1 MKNEDRTHFA
11 EKEESMPLLRFLVR
25 PGRLRIACA
34 VLLLAAASPLR
45 TAAQEVALRGFVVS
59 AETGQPL
66 PGAHVLL
73 RRLDVREPPRGAAAN
88 SNGYYYLA
96 DLAPG
101 RYALRASFVGYRTR
115 RDTLRLVDREEPLT
129 HTIELRPTERP
140 LQEVVVTGQV
150 GGATTQEAGRQQV
163 TPEDLA
169 RIPTPSISG
178 DLSGYL
184 QSMPGVVS
192 VGDRGGQLFIRGGTP
207 DQNLILMDKMKVFR
221 PFHIVGF
228 YSAFPQELVSD
239 AEIYAGGFP
248 ARYSGRLSSVIDVE
262 MRGGNREQ
270 LEAAATAGP
279 FLTGLRME
287 GPLNDDGLSLLGA
300 ARFSQIERT
309 APVVLGQEQP
319 LKFDDQF
326 VKLQNTFETGRCGVT
341 GLHTYDRGQ
350 VDPEA
355 NTVFRWS
362 NYAFG
367 GRCVAAGSGSASVVD
382 VSFSSSYVRNAAG
395 EGGAPQRRATV
406 WDLATKIDVTRP
418 LRGGEAIGGGLQ
430 IHRKEVKY
438 SLGEK
443 FQGLRTADE
452 GWLSVNGYLEA
463 RLRIGRTLDLR
474 PGLAVTAPF
483 DFGPSLEP
491 RLRASW
497 RPFGTEEKEVNAAVG
512 LYRQTV
518 VGLTDE
524 RDLGSVFTAW
534 VPAPLDRGRPAAWHA
549 ILGWNQQI
557 GSFGLTVEGYYKD
570 LSNLAV
576 PIWSTIARFTTELT
590 AAEGTSWGVDLRGE
604 FERGP
609 IYAYLGYGFSW
620 TRYTASQ
627 DNFGTWFGTD
637 IQSYRPPHD
646 RRHELNAVLSADL
659 GVATA
664 DVRWQL
670 GSGLPHTKPLG
681 FDVFVRLRELLESPR
696 HYGTPRLLYEKPYRG
711 RLPAYHRLD
720 VSLKRTVEWGGVD
733 LTAKAGAINLY
744 DRQNLFYFDLFTQRR
759 VNQLPLVPYLAVEIT
774 TDY

>member
-1 MKNEDRTHFA
+1 
-11 EKEESMPLLRFLVR
+11 MPLFRFLVR

-34 VLLLAAASPLR
+34 VLLLAAAAPLR
-45 TAAQEVALRGFVVS
+45 TAAQEVALRGFVVN

-73 RRLDVREPPRGAAAN
+73 QRLDVREPSRGAAAN

-101 RYALRASFVGYRTR
+101 RYALRVSFVGYRTL
-115 RDTLRLVDREEPLT
+115 RDTLRLVDQEDPLT
-129 HTIELRPTERP
+129 HTVELRPTEQP
-140 LQEVVVTGQV
+140 LQEVVVTGQA

-163 TPEDLA
+163 APEDLA
-169 RIPTPSISG
+169 RIPTPSIGG
-178 DLSGYL
+178 DLVGYL

-228 YSAFPQELVSD
+228 YSAFPQDLVSD

-248 ARYSGRLSSVIDVE
+248 AQYSGRLSSVIDVE

-270 LEAAATAGP
+270 VEAAATAGP

-287 GPLNDDGLSLLGA
+287 GPLNDEGLSLLGA

-309 APVVLGQEQP
+309 APVILGQEQP
-319 LKFDDQF
+319 LRFDDQF
-326 VKLQNTFETGRCGVT
+326 VKLQNTFETGRCGAT

-350 VDPEA
+350 IDPEA
-355 NTVFRWS
+355 STVFRWS
-362 NYAFG
+362 NYVFG
-367 GRCVAAGSGSASVVD
+367 GRCVATGSGSSALID
-382 VSFSSSYVRNAAG
+382 VSFGSSYVRNAVG
-395 EGGAPQRRATV
+395 EGGASQRRSTV
-406 WDLATKIDVTRP
+406 WDLATNMDVTRP
-418 LRGGEAIGGGLQ
+418 LKGGEAIKGGLR
-430 IHRKEVKY
+430 IHLKEIGY

-443 FQGLRTADE
+443 FQGLRAGSE
-452 GWLSVNGYLEA
+452 NWLSVNGYLGV
-463 RLRIGRTLDLR
+463 RLQFGQILDLR
-474 PGLAVTAPF
+474 PGLAVTLPL
-483 DFGPSLEP
+483 DYGPSLEP

-497 RPFGTEEKEVNAAVG
+497 RPFGTEDQEVHAAVG

-518 VGLTDE
+518 VGLTDD

-534 VPAPLDRGRPAAWHA
+534 MPAPLDRGRPSAWHA
-549 ILGWNQQI
+549 ILGWNQQL
-557 GSFGLTVEGYYKD
+557 GAFGLSVEGYYKN
-570 LSNLAV
+570 LNNLAV

-590 AAEGTSWGVDLRGE
+590 AAEGTSWGLDLRGE

-609 IYAYLGYGFSW
+609 VYAYLGYGFSW
-620 TRYTASQ
+620 TRYTATQ
-627 DNFGTWFGTD
+627 NNFGTWFGTD
-637 IQSYRPPHD
+637 IQSYHPPHD

-659 GVATA
+659 EIATA
-664 DVRWQL
+664 NLRWQL
-670 GSGLPHTKPLG
+670 GSGRPYTKPFG
-681 FDVFVRLRELLESPR
+681 FDFFLRLRELLESPR
-696 HYGTPRLLYEKPYRG
+696 YIGTPRLLYEKPYRG
-711 RLPAYHRLD
+711 RLPTYHRLD
-720 VSLKRTVEWGGVD
+720 VSLERTVELDRVD

>member
-1 MKNEDRTHFA
+1 
-11 EKEESMPLLRFLVR
+11 MPLFRFLVR
-25 PGRLRIACA
+25 PGRLRSACA
-34 VLLLAAASPLR
+34 VLLLAAASPLP
-45 TAAQEVALRGFVVS
+45 TPAQEVALRGFVVN

-73 RRLDVREPPRGAAAN
+73 RRVDVQEPPRGTAAN

-96 DLAPG
+96 GLAPG
-101 RYALRASFVGYRTR
+101 RYALRVSFVGYQTL
-115 RDTLRLVDREEPLT
+115 RDTLRLTDQEEPLT
-129 HTIELRPTERP
+129 HTVELRPTEQP
-140 LQEVVVTGQV
+140 LQEVVVTGQA
-150 GGATTQEAGRQQV
+150 GGATTREAGRQQV
-163 TPEDLA
+163 APEDLA

-178 DLSGYL
+178 DLAGYL

-248 ARYSGRLSSVIDVE
+248 AQYSGRLSSVIDVE

-270 LEAAATAGP
+270 VEAAATAGP
-279 FLTGLRME
+279 FLTGLRLE
-287 GPLNDDGLSLLGA
+287 GPLNDEGLSLLGA

-309 APVVLGQEQP
+309 APVILGQDQP
-319 LKFDDQF
+319 LRFDDQF
-326 VKLQNTFETGRCGVT
+326 VKLQNTFETGRCGAT

-350 VDPEA
+350 IDPEA

-362 NYAFG
+362 NYVFG
-367 GRCVAAGSGSASVVD
+367 GRCVAAGSGSSALID
-382 VSFSSSYVRNAAG
+382 VSFGSSFVRNAVG
-395 EGGAPQRRATV
+395 EGGAPQRRSTV
-406 WDLATKIDVTRP
+406 WDLATNLDVTRP
-418 LRGGEAIGGGLQ
+418 LKGGGAIKGGLR
-430 IHRKEVKY
+430 IHSKEIGY

-443 FQGLRTADE
+443 FQGLRTGSE
-452 GWLSVNGYLEA
+452 NWLSVNGYLGTK
-463 RLRIGRTLDLR
+463 LQIGQTLDLH
-474 PGLAVTAPF
+474 PGLAVTLPF
-483 DFGPSLEP
+483 DFGPSVEP

-497 RPFGTEEKEVNAAVG
+497 RPFGSEDQEMSAAVG

-518 VGLTDE
+518 VGLTDD

-534 VPAPLDRGRPAAWHA
+534 VPAPLDRGRPSAWHA
-549 ILGWNQQI
+549 ILGWNQQL
-557 GSFGLTVEGYYKD
+557 GAFGLSVEGYYKD
-570 LSNLAV
+570 LNNLSV
-576 PIWSTIARFTTELT
+576 PIWSAIARFTTELT
-590 AAEGTSWGVDLRGE
+590 AAEGTSGGVDLRGE

-609 IYAYLGYGFSW
+609 VYAYLGYGFSW
-620 TRYTASQ
+620 TRYTATQ

-637 IQSYRPPHD
+637 IQSYHPPHD
-646 RRHELNAVLSADL
+646 RRHELNTVLSVNL
-659 GVATA
+659 GFATA

-670 GSGLPHTKPLG
+670 GSGRPYTKPFG
-681 FDVFVRLRELLESPR
+681 FDLFLRLRELLESPR
-696 HYGTPRLLYEKPYRG
+696 YIGTPRLLYEKPYRD

-720 VSLKRTVEWGGVD
+720 VSLERTVELDKVD

-774 TDY
+774 VDS